1 MALCT
6 VTILPDDR
14 VLEVESGSLL
24 LQACFS
30 QGVAIDS
37 PCGGRGT
44 CKKCRVIVDG
54 KEDLACKVIVDRD
67 MSVEI
72 PEDSRLQK
80 QQVLLDKPGE
90 GLRALK
96 WELKALNPIAQ
107 RITLRLDMPTLD
119 ENTNDLDRVR
129 IALRK
134 HFGADSLISLNAL
147 QRLPEVMREQNGV
160 ITATM
165 VFNGR
170 FWKMIEIVSGEAQRP
185 LCGLA
190 IDIGTT
196 TVAISLVN
204 LETGVELAKRGRY
217 NLQSVFGSD
226 VISRMIYAEEKGDD
240 GLQQLHKASI
250 DTINELIE
258 GLLEATELQRT
269 DIKAA
274 VVAGNTVMTHFFMG
288 VSPKYLRLE
297 PYIPAAIEFPS
308 AQARRLNLGIHPDA
322 FVMTMPNVASY
333 VGGDITAGVLAT
345 GLHEIQGDIAL
356 FLDIGTN
363 GELVLGN
370 AEWMMTCACSAG
382 PAFEGSGIACGMRA
396 MDGAINAVEIDPD
409 TWEPRLSTIAQQPP
423 AGICGSGLI
432 DVLAKMRAA
441 GVIDRSGLFNRKAET
456 SRLRFLDGEA
466 FYILAYA
473 GEYGNDKEI
482 FLSEDDAK
490 NILRAKGAVFAG
502 IKVMLDNAGLDFSA
516 IDRVII
522 AGGFGSFINVSDAI
536 EIGLLPDIDEAKF
549 SYVGNR
555 SLHGALELL
564 LDRAKIHSCRD
575 IANGMTYLELSNG
588 NHFMEEFVSAMF
600 IPHTDL
606 SLFPN
611 RYR

>member
-1 MALCT
+1 MSFCT

-14 VLEVESGSLL
+14 MLTVPTGSML
-24 LQACFS
+24 LQACFAE
-30 QGVAIDS
+30 GVAIDS

-44 CKKCRVIVDG
+44 CQKCRVIIDG
-54 KEDLACKVIVDRD
+54 EAALACKVVVDRD
-67 MSVEI
+67 MTVEI

-80 QQVLLDKPGE
+80 QQVLLDKPAK
-90 GLRALK
+90 GLRALH

-107 RITLRLDMPTLD
+107 RITLQLDLPTLD
-119 ENTNDLDRVR
+119 ENTSDLDRVR
-129 IALRK
+129 VALRK
-134 HFGADSLISLNAL
+134 HFGADSLISLNVL
-147 QRLPEVMREQNGV
+147 QRLPEVMRAQKGL
-160 ITATM
+160 ITVSM

-170 FWKMIEIVSGEAQRP
+170 FWKMVEILPGKAERP

-196 TVAISLVN
+196 TVAVCLVN
-204 LETGVELAKRGRY
+204 LETGEEIAKSGTY

-226 VISRMIYAEEKGDD
+226 VISRMIYAEEKGDA
-240 GLQQLHKASI
+240 GLEELHKASI
-250 DTINELIE
+250 NTINTLIGNLLQTS
-258 GLLEATELQRT
+258 GLAAE
-269 DIKAA
+269 DIKSA
-274 VVAGNTVMTHFFMG
+274 VVAGNTVMAHFFMG

-308 AQARRLNLGIHPDA
+308 TTARRLGLNIHPDG
-322 FVMTMPNVASY
+322 FIMTFPNVASY

-345 GLHEIQGDIAL
+345 GLHEIQDEIAL

-396 MDGAINAVEIDPD
+396 MNGAINSVVIDPE
-409 TWEPRLSTIAQQPP
+409 TLEPRISTIAQTPP
-423 AGICGSGLI
+423 VGICGSGLI
-432 DVLAKMRAA
+432 DVLAKMRIS
-441 GVIDRSGLFNRKAET
+441 GVIDRSGLFNRTFET
-456 SRLRFLDGEA
+456 ARLRFVEGEA
-466 FYILAYA
+466 FYILAFP
-473 GEYGNDKEI
+473 GEYGNEREI
-482 FLSEDDAK
+482 FLSEDDVK

-536 EIGLLPDIDEAKF
+536 EIGLLPDIDEEKF
-549 SYVGNR
+549 SYVGNS
-555 SLHGALELL
+555 SLRGALELL
-564 LDRAKIHSCRD
+564 LDRAKIHACRD
-575 IANGMTYLELSNG
+575 IANGLTYLELSAG
-588 NHFMEEFVSAMF
+588 NQFMEEFVSAMF

-611 RYR
+611 RNA